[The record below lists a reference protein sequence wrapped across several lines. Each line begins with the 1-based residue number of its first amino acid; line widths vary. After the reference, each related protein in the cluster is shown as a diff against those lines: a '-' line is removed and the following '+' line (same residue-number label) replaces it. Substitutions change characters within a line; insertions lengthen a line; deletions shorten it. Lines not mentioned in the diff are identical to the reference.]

1 MTPSDLRHIGEI
13 LREISRD
20 MTMALMPPAR
30 GQSSAENAWY
40 AYCLG
45 IAMMVLRETADK
57 YDDAAKVLGNV
68 EANSKSTPR

>member
-1 MTPSDLRHIGEI
+1 
-13 LREISRD
+13 
-20 MTMALMPPAR
+20 MPPAR

-57 YDDAAKVLGNV
+57 HDEAAKVLENV